1 MRKFSVPKRRQ
12 IKREVRNLRHFREAD
27 FISDL
32 QNMPWHEIELT
43 KDPNLAW
50 KKWES
55 SFNEVLN
62 RHAPLVHKRI
72 RSSLLPWLNSSIK
85 KQIYTRDYHKKQFVK
100 VAPYSYYVIAYSC
113 AQRPIISLFCKI

>member
-1 MRKFSVPKRRQ
+1 
-12 IKREVRNLRHFREAD
+12 
-27 FISDL
+27 
-32 QNMPWHEIELT
+32 MPWHEIELI

-85 KQIYTRDYHKKQFVK
+85 KQMYTRDYHKKT
-100 VAPYSYYVIAYSC
+100 IC
-113 AQRPIISLFCKI
+113 

>member
-1 MRKFSVPKRRQ
+1 
-12 IKREVRNLRHFREAD
+12 VRNLKHFREED

-32 QNMPWHEIELT
+32 RKMPWHEIEST

-62 RHAPLVHKRI
+62 RHAPLVHKRVKS
-72 RSSLLPWLNSSIK
+72 SSLSWLNSSIK
-85 KQIYTRDYHKKQFVK
+85 RLMYTRDYHKKT
-100 VAPYSYYVIAYSC
+100 IC
-113 AQRPIISLFCKI
+113 